1 MTHTT
6 DEEGAVVAATDGKQ
20 FIAGPK
26 DFVVGVQPTKPLRR
40 FPEGKIRIRMR
51 AGEFAKAF
59 VRTGAVGI
67 RVFSIKDTGMFWE
80 PYHQLG
86 VNYTASR
93 VSGPREYLEGSKI
106 PWTPSEEE
114 KQAIKCEQT
123 ADDPDGKAMTAFLCA
138 VMPRSWDRCEVCNIK
153 LVGEEREHSNRC
165 PVCLANP
172 PVLSL
177 PNKPASGTPVL
188 DQLVK
193 DEQSAY
199 MDWQGAISRGAE
211 AEPEIKEKWDKANE
225 AIRAYIQ
232 GVNRVAG
239 PGAAAQAMQVLGYG
253 SEPESAFEFEK
264 RLAAEAELAA
274 ADKEAERWG
283 PESTGEVGDGQ
294 VIEEGETD

>member
-93 VSGPREYLEGSKI
+93 VSEPREYLEGSKI

-114 KQAIKCEQT
+114 KRAVQVEQ
-123 ADDPDGKAMTAFLCA
+123 PC
-138 VMPRSWDRCEVCNIK
+138 
-153 LVGEEREHSNRC
+153 RE
-165 PVCLANP
+165 
-172 PVLSL
+172 
-177 PNKPASGTPVL
+177 TPVL

-211 AEPEIKEKWDKANE
+211 AEPEIKEKWEKANE

-253 SEPESAFEFEK
+253 SEPEPESAFEFEK

-274 ADKEAERWG
+274 ADKEAERGG
-283 PESTGEVGDGQ
+283 PKFTGEVGAGP
-294 VIEEGETD
+294 VPEEGETD